1 MDSSAD
7 KGTLHA
13 ATNFL
18 MARNVPVGTM
28 KDVNAAT
35 DFLGRYTDVM
45 IL

>member
-13 ATNFL
+13 ARNFL
-18 MARNVPVGTM
+18 MARNVPVDIM

-35 DFLGRYTDVM
+35 DFLGRYTDAM

>member
-1 MDSSAD
+1 MNSSAD
-7 KGTLHA
+7 KAALHA
-13 ATNFL
+13 ARNFL

-35 DFLGRYTDVM
+35 DFLGRYTDAM